1 MDKIREFFWPLL
13 EKSVQL
19 KIKETIVQDIKIE
32 SQNIKKA
39 LDFSIKI
46 YDAEL
51 TRNSSIET
59 KASLLISTLSITTT
73 IILALTTIL
82 VKKQIFDFINIMS
95 FVFLFLLIVYFLRT
109 VWFAIKAL
117 ERKPFHT
124 FYYNDINLEGNE
136 DDYNKELL
144 VKIINKIE
152 RNSSV
157 INSKV
162 DNMVMAQE
170 YFKRAIVTLFI
181 YAFSLIIYLLISL

>member
-1 MDKIREFFWPLL
+1 MEKIREFFWPLL
-13 EKSVQL
+13 EKSVQQ
-19 KIKETIVQDIKIE
+19 KIKKTIVQDIKVE

-51 TRNSSIET
+51 SRNSSIET

-73 IILALTTIL
+73 IILALTTML
-82 VKKQIFDFINIMS
+82 VKNKNFDLVTIVS
-95 FVFLFLLIVYFLRT
+95 FTFLFLLIMYFLRT
-109 VWFAIKAL
+109 IWFAIKAL

-124 FYYNDINLEGNE
+124 FYYNDINLEGDE
-136 DDYNKELL
+136 DNYNKELL
-144 VKIINKIE
+144 VKIINKIQQ
-152 RNSSV
+152 NSFV

-181 YAFSLIIYLLISL
+181 YAFFLIIYLLFSL